1 MIESGRPRPPQATTG
16 SAGGARLGVVLF
28 PMTTTVIILHEPT
41 RRVRRYR
48 YRVSIGPS
56 RSLTEFNTTI
66 LFVTHVSTTASTTTS
81 GGGCGQPDRSVALYA
96 DVGDVGKTVWNWWLH
111 IGNRGRRCNSLTW
124 TPDARQLLPAEAPET
139 PGKNS

>member
-1 MIESGRPRPPQATTG
+1 MSETPIIVMCSAIVVLSNNDDRIRLPQATTG
-16 SAGGARLGVVLF
+16 LHEVLGVVLF

-41 RRVRRYR
+41 RRVFGYR
-48 YRVSIGPS
+48 YRVSIAPS

-96 DVGDVGKTVWNWWLH
+96 DVEMWAKQCG
-111 IGNRGRRCNSLTW
+111 IGGSILGT
-124 TPDARQLLPAEAPET
+124 
-139 PGKNS
+139 GGGGVIV

>member
-1 MIESGRPRPPQATTG
+1 MSETPIIVMCSAIVVLSNNDDRIRLPQATTG

-28 PMTTTVIILHEPT
+28 PMTTTVIILHEPR

-96 DVGDVGKTVWNWWLH
+96 DVEMWAKQCG
-111 IGNRGRRCNSLTW
+111 IGGSILGT
-124 TPDARQLLPAEAPET
+124 
-139 PGKNS
+139 GGGGVIV